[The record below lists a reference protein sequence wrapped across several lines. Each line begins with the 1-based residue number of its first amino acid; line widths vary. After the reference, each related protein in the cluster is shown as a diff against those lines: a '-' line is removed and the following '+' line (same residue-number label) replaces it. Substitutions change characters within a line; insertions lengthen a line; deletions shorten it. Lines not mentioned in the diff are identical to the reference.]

1 VKVSGGG
8 GGSSGTQGQSSGKR
22 TGDQKTD
29 KQRENLTYLQEEY
42 EKYKMDVDLTKEFL
56 KAKLEEIF
64 ENIDQEKMLNFS
76 AVFIQYCIYPRLMF

>member
-1 VKVSGGG
+1 MSSGG

-22 TGDQKTD
+22 AGDQKTD

-42 EKYKMDVDLTKEFL
+42 EKYKMDVELTKEFL
-56 KAKLEEIF
+56 KAKLKEIF